1 MLTTLTFVKMKPGL
15 DRDAFYTRWQEHTRD
30 FDLRDHPEISL
41 NRLMMFDEGWE
52 FVGVCENHWPDRATL
67 EAAIKWYETPKGQEH
82 QADLDSFMD
91 SAGCRTL
98 IVSDEADVS
107 SEKGIVRKTGAGT
120 AK

>member
-1 MLTTLTFVKMKPGL
+1 M
-15 DRDAFYTRWQEHTRD
+15 
-30 FDLRDHPEISL
+30 
-41 NRLMMFDEGWE
+41 
-52 FVGVCENHWPDRATL
+52 
-67 EAAIKWYETPKGQEH
+67 IKWYETPKGQEH